1 MMEIQNPQDKLLM
14 MLTEIYDRLEEL
26 EGVLEHSLTDLR
38 SDFYQHQE
46 AHLEFTNK
54 KLQKVEMKIQNQRFN
69 GKNIRDIP
77 QAPQKGLKLE
87 MGY

>member
-1 MMEIQNPQDKLLM
+1 MENQNPQDKLLM

-38 SDFYQHQE
+38 SDFYQHQK
-46 AHLEFTNK
+46 AHLEFTNT
-54 KLQKVEMKIQNQRFN
+54 KLEKVELKIQNQRSI
-69 GKNIRDIP
+69 GKNILEIP